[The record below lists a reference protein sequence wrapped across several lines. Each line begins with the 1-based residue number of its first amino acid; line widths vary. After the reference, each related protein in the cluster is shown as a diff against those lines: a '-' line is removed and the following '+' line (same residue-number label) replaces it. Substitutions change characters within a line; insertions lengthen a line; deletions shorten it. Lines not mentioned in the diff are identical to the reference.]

1 MYLALAKP
9 INTLVIN
16 RRGRRFKS
24 CRIDSWQGA
33 RRPVDVCSAQTV
45 TECRCRKVWKYRLSG
60 LFLRFLECLHGG
72 KIQGRANKIP
82 TGFFGTYAG
91 GYLKGILVYMGIG
104 FLVVRFKK
112 DRFDTK

>member
-45 TECRCRKVWKYRLSG
+45 TECGCRKVWKYRLSG
-60 LFLRFLECLHGG
+60 
-72 KIQGRANKIP
+72 
-82 TGFFGTYAG
+82 T
-91 GYLKGILVYMGIG
+91 
-104 FLVVRFKK
+104 FLVLQEKCRAVIFPAKTFCSK
-112 DRFDTK
+112 VCH